1 MSLNATQNLTHSY
14 KLNHKEEDVRCL
26 SQVRNFFGLI
36 LKTCILHVIGTWL
49 FFLLDDPIVGYNY
62 EQNNGIFI

>member
-1 MSLNATQNLTHSY
+1 MSIWSKNI
-14 KLNHKEEDVRCL
+14 
-26 SQVRNFFGLI
+26 FGLI

-49 FFLLDDPIVGYNY
+49 FFLLDDPIIGYNY